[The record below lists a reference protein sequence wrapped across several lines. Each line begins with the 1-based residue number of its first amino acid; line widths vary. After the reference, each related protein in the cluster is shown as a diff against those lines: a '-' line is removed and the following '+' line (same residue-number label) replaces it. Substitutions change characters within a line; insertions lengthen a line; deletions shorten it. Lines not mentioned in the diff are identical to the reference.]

1 MLVVVMATRYGRRWP
16 LFLGMSLTIVGTALL
31 HWSDQPWAFLLA
43 NCGVGITWAFVIPYL
58 LGMCAHF
65 DPVGQMASLG
75 GFASKMG
82 LASGP
87 LLAAMFLGDNRYDL
101 VINAAVIALVVCT
114 VVTMRPA
121 ALLDRSA

>member
-1 MLVVVMATRYGRRWP
+1 
-16 LFLGMSLTIVGTALL
+16 MSLTVLGTALL
-31 HWSDQPWAFLLA
+31 HWSGQPWAYLLA

-87 LLAAMFLGDNRYDL
+87 LLASLFLGDNRYDL
-101 VINAAVIALVVCT
+101 VINAAVLALILCLLVI
-114 VVTMRPA
+114 MRPA
-121 ALLDRSA
+121 LMLDREAAA